1 MLCAVIKGPTLQQ
14 AREQL
19 AQAKQKCSLVEL
31 RFDYFHEISLE
42 QIRQLHHD
50 FAIPMIFTLRP
61 ISQGGAYD
69 KSEEERLA
77 KIEELASIKPA
88 YIDLEYTVAPS
99 FVEKL
104 RAQSPAT
111 KFIISFHDFE
121 KMPPLAPILTR
132 LKQLKGDLYKIA
144 VMVHSSTEA
153 LSVLSFMR
161 DNQPGLL
168 VMGMGPYGEITRI
181 LSPVYHGVFTYA
193 ALEQGLSSAPGQLTV
208 DQLNSIYHI
217 ENLTPLTQIYGLI
230 GDPVTK
236 SIGYLTHNA
245 VMHELGLPAIYLNF
259 PVSKD
264 QLKEFISEARKAG
277 LAGLSITMPL
287 KEDILPLIE
296 KVDPWAREIGAVN
309 TLIFTRTGIKG
320 YNTDGKGAVD
330 AIEEKIAVKG
340 KKIIIIGA
348 GGATKAI
355 AKEALDRGA
364 HLIILNRNPERALT
378 LAKLL
383 GCRGGSIDLLADE
396 APQGYDIL
404 INATPSAMPIDS
416 SYILPNSVVMDINTW
431 HMATPF
437 LECANEKG
445 CAVVYGYDMFINQA
459 AEQFKIWF
467 GMKDLKSKIREKV
480 LKVLQS

>member
-132 LKQLKGDLYKIA
+132 LKQLKGDLYK
-144 VMVHSSTEA
+144 MVCDGSFLHRSFVGAQFYARQSTRLAGDGHGA
-153 LSVLSFMR
+153 LWR
-161 DNQPGLL
+161 DHTDLVSGLPWSIHLCSPG
-168 VMGMGPYGEITRI
+168 TRI
-181 LSPVYHGVFTYA
+181 IL
-193 ALEQGLSSAPGQLTV
+193 APGQLTV

-245 VMHELGLPAIYLNF
+245 VMHELGLPGNLSKF
-259 PVSKD
+259 PR
-264 QLKEFISEARKAG
+264 F
-277 LAGLSITMPL
+277 
-287 KEDILPLIE
+287 
-296 KVDPWAREIGAVN
+296 
-309 TLIFTRTGIKG
+309 
-320 YNTDGKGAVD
+320 
-330 AIEEKIAVKG
+330 
-340 KKIIIIGA
+340 
-348 GGATKAI
+348 
-355 AKEALDRGA
+355 
-364 HLIILNRNPERALT
+364 
-378 LAKLL
+378 
-383 GCRGGSIDLLADE
+383 
-396 APQGYDIL
+396 
-404 INATPSAMPIDS
+404 
-416 SYILPNSVVMDINTW
+416 
-431 HMATPF
+431 
-437 LECANEKG
+437 
-445 CAVVYGYDMFINQA
+445 
-459 AEQFKIWF
+459 
-467 GMKDLKSKIREKV
+467 
-480 LKVLQS
+480 